1 MKNSRKP
8 LIIVS
13 MALLLAVVLAMGGVT
28 FAKYISTT
36 NTDTNEAR
44 VAKWGFTLEYEA
56 ATMFGPEYDWNDS
69 SSAVV
74 DEEDGTLVV
83 AVDAANLVAPGTS
96 GSMSFT
102 IGGTAEVWSQF
113 YVTVLGQ
120 EVSLEGGDLADTY
133 YPMDWTLE
141 HDGTKLV
148 TDGRLADVLDAIKD
162 LDLVTVD
169 ANDDTAD
176 ILGTYTIS
184 WKWDFEQG
192 DEADLS
198 EHIDTFANDKY
209 DTILG
214 QIAANNTQV
223 PDVADG
229 QDEWDANLNVD
240 LYIGITVAQI
250 QEEVTTPTADPTYPV
265 AP

>member
-36 NTDTNEAR
+36 NTGTNEAR

-102 IGGTAEVWSQF
+102 IGGTAEVLSQF
-113 YVTVLGQ
+113 YVTATGADVALKKDGT
-120 EVSLEGGDLADTY
+120 EVYSPIT
-133 YPMDWTLE
+133 WTLVHKKVDNSE
-141 HDGTKLV
+141 VVEVNNGTIE
-148 TDGRLADVLDAIKD
+148 AVLEKINA
-162 LDLVTVD
+162 LNLTVVE
-169 ANDDTAD
+169 ANSAAAD

-184 WKWDFEQG
+184 WQWDFEEG
-192 DEADLS
+192 ATTDAS
-198 EHIDTFANDKY
+198 SHIDTYANDAY

-214 QIAANNTQV
+214 QIAANNAQT
-223 PDVADG
+223 PAGYTADLG
-229 QDEWDANLNVD
+229 VSIYVD
-240 LYIGITVAQI
+240 ITVAQI
-250 QEEVTTPTADPTYPV
+250 QEAVTE